1 MPPCTNTLPVASS
14 GGPSEALLGEP
25 RGPAWLPEEAAPVP
39 KVHLSLGRRDGCG
52 GEGNSWETG
61 LSTLGSLKK
70 RPALCSWG
78 RDREKERPTDR
89 QVTHG
94 PLYRNP
100 TSLSRGPPCPPP
112 PPPAGSGS
120 EDSPSANTARGEPSG
135 LGRSARSL
143 PLLLGGPVCSAF
155 LQHGASL
162 ERGYETLRASHT
174 LALFL

>member
-25 RGPAWLPEEAAPVP
+25 PGPAWLPEEAAPVP

-100 TSLSRGPPCPPP
+100 TSLSPGPPCQPPHP
-112 PPPAGSGS
+112 RPRPGPGVRTAPLQTPRGGSLRVGS
-120 EDSPSANTARGEPSG
+120 LCPQSAPFARGPCLLSISAAQCLAGEG
-135 LGRSARSL
+135 L
-143 PLLLGGPVCSAF
+143 
-155 LQHGASL
+155 
-162 ERGYETLRASHT
+162 
-174 LALFL
+174 

>member
-14 GGPSEALLGEP
+14 GGPS
-25 RGPAWLPEEAAPVP
+25 EAAPVP

-100 TSLSRGPPCPPP
+100 TSLSPGPPCPPP
-112 PPPAGSGS
+112 PPASPGVRTAPLQTPRGGSLRVWVALPAVC
-120 EDSPSANTARGEPSG
+120 PF
-135 LGRSARSL
+135 
-143 PLLLGGPVCSAF
+143 CSAA
-155 LQHGASL
+155 LSAQHFCSTVPRW
-162 ERGYETLRASHT
+162 RGVMKPYELVMP
-174 LALFL
+174 

>member
-14 GGPSEALLGEP
+14 GGPS
-25 RGPAWLPEEAAPVP
+25 EAAPVP

-112 PPPAGSGS
+112 PRPRLGPGVRTAPLQTPRGGSLRVWVALPAVC
-120 EDSPSANTARGEPSG
+120 PF
-135 LGRSARSL
+135 
-143 PLLLGGPVCSAF
+143 CSAA
-155 LQHGASL
+155 LSAQHFCSTVPRW
-162 ERGYETLRASHT
+162 RGVMKPYELVMP
-174 LALFL
+174 

>member
-14 GGPSEALLGEP
+14 GGPS
-25 RGPAWLPEEAAPVP
+25 EAAPVP

-100 TSLSRGPPCPPP
+100 TSLSPGPPCPPP
-112 PPPAGSGS
+112 TRPWPGPGVRTAPLQTPRGGSLRVWVALPAVC
-120 EDSPSANTARGEPSG
+120 PF
-135 LGRSARSL
+135 
-143 PLLLGGPVCSAF
+143 CSAA
-155 LQHGASL
+155 LSAQHFCSTVPRW
-162 ERGYETLRASHT
+162 RGVMKPYELVMP
-174 LALFL
+174 

>member
-14 GGPSEALLGEP
+14 GGPSEALLGELP
-25 RGPAWLPEEAAPVP
+25 GPAWLPEEAAPVP
-39 KVHLSLGRRDGCG
+39 KVHLSLGCRDGCG

-78 RDREKERPTDR
+78 RDGEKERPTDR
-89 QVTHG
+89 QVTHVTRL
-94 PLYRNP
+94 P
-100 TSLSRGPPCPPP
+100 SLAALHA
-112 PPPAGSGS
+112 PPPAPGQSGS
-120 EDSPSANTARGEPSG
+120 EDSLSANTARGEPSG

-162 ERGYETLRASHT
+162 ERGYETLRASHA

>member
-1 MPPCTNTLPVASS
+1 MPPCTNTLPVASL
-14 GGPSEALLGEP
+14 GGPS
-25 RGPAWLPEEAAPVP
+25 EAAPVP

-100 TSLSRGPPCPPP
+100 TSLSPGPPCPPP
-112 PPPAGSGS
+112 APGQSGS

-162 ERGYETLRASHT
+162 ERGYETLRASHA

>member
-25 RGPAWLPEEAAPVP
+25 PGPAWLPEEAAPVP

-100 TSLSRGPPCPPP
+100 TSLSRGPPCPPLRP
-112 PPPAGSGS
+112 RPGPGVRTAPLQTPRGGSLRVWVALPAVC
-120 EDSPSANTARGEPSG
+120 PF
-135 LGRSARSL
+135 
-143 PLLLGGPVCSAF
+143 CSAA
-155 LQHGASL
+155 LSAQHFCSTVPRW
-162 ERGYETLRASHT
+162 RGVMKPYELVMP
-174 LALFL
+174 

>member
-14 GGPSEALLGEP
+14 GGPS
-25 RGPAWLPEEAAPVP
+25 EAAPVP

-100 TSLSRGPPCPPP
+100 TSLSPGPPCSPPP
-112 PPPAGSGS
+112 RPRPGPGVRTAPLQTPRGGSLRVWVALPAVC
-120 EDSPSANTARGEPSG
+120 PF
-135 LGRSARSL
+135 
-143 PLLLGGPVCSAF
+143 CSAA
-155 LQHGASL
+155 LSAQHFCSTVPRW
-162 ERGYETLRASHT
+162 RGVMKPYELVMP
-174 LALFL
+174 